1 MNRYASI
8 ALTAAAFFLIV
19 MAVLNDSPPLFYMGT
34 AMVATLLAARL
45 QAYLAVRYLRF
56 ERFAPPAVAV
66 GEPVVI
72 EMIVWSERRIKR
84 PLVTVRDGLPESLRR
99 QELAPP
105 LPVAPSYEQP
115 IRTRYEFRPLKRGR
129 YRWSLVKVEASDALG
144 LVYLSHK
151 HRTEQ
156 AELTVYPAPLPVEVE
171 LNPTAGSGIAE
182 VEAGRVRGSG
192 LEPHAVREYV
202 SGDPLRYIHWKSSAR
217 RDTLMVKEFD
227 TGTSVSLA
235 IVLDNRKATDVVDLE
250 GSSLETLCGH
260 ALYLAESYLDRGA
273 EVTFP
278 QYEKVARGEHSELRI
293 RQVRE
298 VLVDV
303 QDDQIE
309 SLSAQ
314 LLRVAAPLA
323 ESTTVVILL
332 ALADPDLP
340 AALTQLAHL
349 QRVVLTL
356 DAAEYDEK
364 RAPQSASHPAYL
376 QELESAGAR
385 VVPVARR
392 RRSS

>member
-1 MNRYASI
+1 
-8 ALTAAAFFLIV
+8 
-19 MAVLNDSPPLFYMGT
+19 
-34 AMVATLLAARL
+34 
-45 QAYLAVRYLRF
+45 
-56 ERFAPPAVAV
+56 
-66 GEPVVI
+66 
-72 EMIVWSERRIKR
+72 
-84 PLVTVRDGLPESLRR
+84 
-99 QELAPP
+99 
-105 LPVAPSYEQP
+105 
-115 IRTRYEFRPLKRGR
+115 
-129 YRWSLVKVEASDALG
+129 
-144 LVYLSHK
+144 
-151 HRTEQ
+151 
-156 AELTVYPAPLPVEVE
+156 
-171 LNPTAGSGIAE
+171 
-182 VEAGRVRGSG
+182 
-192 LEPHAVREYV
+192 
-202 SGDPLRYIHWKSSAR
+202 
-217 RDTLMVKEFD
+217 MVKEFD

-235 IVLDNRKATDVVDLE
+235 IVLDNRKATDVIDLE
-250 GSSLETLCGH
+250 GSTLETLCGH
-260 ALYLAESYLDRGA
+260 ALYLAESYLERGA

-332 ALADPDLP
+332 AVADPDLP

-364 RAPQSASHPAYL
+364 RAPGSASHPAYL

>member
-1 MNRYASI
+1 
-8 ALTAAAFFLIV
+8 
-19 MAVLNDSPPLFYMGT
+19 
-34 AMVATLLAARL
+34 
-45 QAYLAVRYLRF
+45 
-56 ERFAPPAVAV
+56 
-66 GEPVVI
+66 
-72 EMIVWSERRIKR
+72 
-84 PLVTVRDGLPESLRR
+84 
-99 QELAPP
+99 
-105 LPVAPSYEQP
+105 
-115 IRTRYEFRPLKRGR
+115 
-129 YRWSLVKVEASDALG
+129 VKVEASDALG

-235 IVLDNRKATDVVDLE
+235 IVLDNRKATDVIDLE
-250 GSSLETLCGH
+250 GSTLETLCGH
-260 ALYLAESYLDRGA
+260 ALYLAESYLERGA

-314 LLRVAAPLA
+314 LL
-323 ESTTVVILL
+323 
-332 ALADPDLP
+332 P

-364 RAPQSASHPAYL
+364 RAPGSASHPAYL